1 MTKKIIEQ
9 PIVLGEIDKAAM
21 TIENSERAKQVFKL
35 REKVLRAEKQ
45 SENGETLLLNKAM
58 QEIRKN
64 LLD

>member
-9 PIVLGEIDKAAM
+9 PIVLGEIDKVAM

>member
-9 PIVLGEIDKAAM
+9 PIVLGEIDKVAM

-45 SENGETLLLNKAM
+45 NENGETLPLNKVM